1 MPARPSHSTPPIVHV
16 VEDDRATR
24 EATARFFRA
33 AGHQVRTYATASEF
47 LELAPTNT
55 PGCVV
60 LDLDLPGL
68 SGLELQRA
76 LVSRED
82 PLPVVFLSGRSE
94 VPQSVEAMKQ
104 GAVDFLMKTV
114 DGSELL
120 AAVSR
125 AIARDDA
132 DRAERNRLRALRDRH
147 GRLSPREREV
157 LAHLISGQLNK
168 QVGFDLGISE
178 QTTKIHRHRILEKMQ
193 AHSIPDL
200 VRMAS
205 ALGIVPVGVVR

>member
-1 MPARPSHSTPPIVHV
+1 MVARQLPLTPPLVHV

-24 EATARFFRA
+24 EATARFLRA
-33 AGHQVRTYATASEF
+33 AGHQVRTYATATEF
-47 LELAPTNT
+47 LESAPANV

-60 LDLDLPGL
+60 LDLQVPGL

-76 LVSRED
+76 LAHRDD

-94 VPQSVEAMKQ
+94 VSQSVQAMKQ
-104 GAVDFLMKTV
+104 GAVDFLTKTA
-114 DGSELL
+114 DGGELL

-125 AIARDDA
+125 AIARDA
-132 DRAERNRLRALRDRH
+132 DDRGTRGRLRALRDRH
-147 GRLSPREREV
+147 DRLSPREREV

-193 AHSIPDL
+193 ANSIADL

-205 ALGIVPVGVVR
+205 DLGIMPIGAVR